1 MDQDCRGGLSFD
13 KDVLG
18 EVRKILGRKAK
29 KKVEQ
34 HLRNGD
40 EVEKEVEVLLE
51 LEVEMEVGQG
61 VEKGKEKE
69 TEKELEN
76 EVEKGEEKET
86 EVEREK
92 KGMEG
97 MMEFEMSVGSEDDV
111 KKMLMQGRISFEKD
125 WKGGRKKTDAART
138 PRLNVG
144 TGRRHGRDGRD
155 MTSWEDQEKVADT
168 KGSAFWCSADGRL
181 VWG

>member
-1 MDQDCRGGLSFD
+1 M
-13 KDVLG
+13 KNM
-18 EVRKILGRKAK
+18 
-29 KKVEQ
+29 EQ
-34 HLRNGD
+34 HLRNGEVVEKAVEVELEM
-40 EVEKEVEVLLE
+40 EVEK
-51 LEVEMEVGQG
+51 
-61 VEKGKEKE
+61 
-69 TEKELEN
+69 